1 MKITIDVDISNIG
14 QSLEKARKALGLSQT
29 KVAAEADIS
38 QTHLNRIEKEEA
50 KSVPFTT
57 LNKVARVVELEER
70 FKQSVFYEVLR
81 LF

>member
-14 QSLEKARKALGLSQT
+14 PTLQKARKALGLSQT

-50 KSVPFTT
+50 KSVPYTT
-57 LNKVARVVELEER
+57 LNRIAKAVALEER
-70 FKQSVFYEVLR
+70 LQRSVLYEVLR
-81 LF
+81 FF